1 MPTFVPPVTSVG
13 RTTDADPILAKKN
26 PLGNKASAHFRGVP
40 IAANVYAM
48 QDGTV
53 IGHEPEDY
61 TLVRHTYQGGH
72 VHTITAAEA
81 AVLVAAGYTVT

>member
-1 MPTFVPPVTSVG
+1 
-13 RTTDADPILAKKN
+13 
-26 PLGNKASAHFRGVP
+26 VP